1 MLTPVTFRRNAFE
14 TQPVN
19 KYPNMKMNVTKV
31 QEVARSKA
39 ALLKYRDWCN
49 THEILLPHS
58 YYN

>member
-1 MLTPVTFRRNAFE
+1 
-14 TQPVN
+14 
-19 KYPNMKMNVTKV
+19 MKMNVTKV